1 MRLHNARMAALDFT
15 LDTSTDR
22 AIFLPFLPFMLVESA
37 VPARKRS
44 SDASNAKM
52 SGTLFTEVNGLSDH
66 RTSPPPPASGR
77 PRPRR
82 PRRPGATS
90 PVTLTS
96 SPPRRPSI
104 STTTTTSS
112 GTRPTLDEDEAE
124 EADAPF
130 ACAAFPVRKRLVSA
144 SRSMEDGGG
153 GGAEEEDEDDDAA
166 FSSAAADVPTLPP
179 VSLAQSR
186 HILRSLINSDRLGR
200 GERRESRRMSEAAM

>member
-1 MRLHNARMAALDFT
+1 MNEPPDCDCCTMHDFT

-66 RTSPPPPASGR
+66 RTSLPPPASGR
-77 PRPRR
+77 PRP
-82 PRRPGATS
+82 RPGATS

-104 STTTTTSS
+104 STTTTSS
-112 GTRPTLDEDEAE
+112 GTRPTLDED

-153 GGAEEEDEDDDAA
+153 GGGGGEDEDDDAA

-186 HILRSLINSDRLGR
+186 HILRSLINSDRLGC